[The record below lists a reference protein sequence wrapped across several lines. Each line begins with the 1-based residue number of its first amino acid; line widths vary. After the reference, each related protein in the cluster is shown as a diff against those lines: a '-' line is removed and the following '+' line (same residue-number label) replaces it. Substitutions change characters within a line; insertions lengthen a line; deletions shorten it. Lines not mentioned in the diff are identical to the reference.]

1 MAGLAAL
8 RGCLDIRRRKAG
20 AGVLRSRQESPSLDT
35 GDIGGRNRGT
45 GAQRD
50 PSGRPVRFK
59 QPPNPGW
66 RLLAAVYPFA
76 AGAMAVNLFFLSLV
90 GSWIGW
96 PVLTPGWSVAG
107 GMALGAPA
115 AWTFARHL
123 RRLMAQADGEGS

>member
-1 MAGLAAL
+1 MIPGISGEGTEVPG
-8 RGCLDIRRRKAG
+8 RKETRRA
-20 AGVLRSRQESPSLDT
+20 
-35 GDIGGRNRGT
+35 
-45 GAQRD
+45 D
-50 PSGRPVRFK
+50 PSEFK

-115 AWTFARHL
+115 AWAFARHL